1 MLQCQAPPRHPNFLS
16 HRPYQE
22 HIYHSEG
29 LRPQA
34 AQALPCLASPRVQ
47 SPATGS
53 AGLSGTISLEAIQ
66 LSTCQPGPPPRLV
79 WSQEPGFSLLQRW
92 PPSLCPSPAL
102 LLEECSPSPIPTSAL
117 SSPPPLRSPAEPGLA
132 AGEGQEG
139 VGAGRRMDTPWWG
152 PGPVLLLPL
161 GAGFGFDGGGA
172 GRTEENIWEISISCP
187 ALRLP
192 ILLSPE
198 QGRRTEEPL
207 NGSQLAD

>member
-34 AQALPCLASPRVQ
+34 AQALPRLASPRVQ

-117 SSPPPLRSPAEPGLA
+117 FPPPFPPPQVPSRARPGS
-132 AGEGQEG
+132 
-139 VGAGRRMDTPWWG
+139 
-152 PGPVLLLPL
+152 
-161 GAGFGFDGGGA
+161 GGGA
-172 GRTEENIWEISISCP
+172 GGGGSREENGHTLVGPWPSSAPATWCRIWV
-187 ALRLP
+187 
-192 ILLSPE
+192 
-198 QGRRTEEPL
+198 
-207 NGSQLAD
+207 

>member
-117 SSPPPLRSPAEPGLA
+117 SPSPPPPRSGPQQSPAWPRGRGRRGWEQGGEWTHPGGALAQFCSCHLVQDLGLMVVEPG
-132 AGEGQEG
+132 
-139 VGAGRRMDTPWWG
+139 GRRRTSGRLAFPAQLCG
-152 PGPVLLLPL
+152 CLSCSALSK
-161 GAGFGFDGGGA
+161 GG
-172 GRTEENIWEISISCP
+172 
-187 ALRLP
+187 
-192 ILLSPE
+192 E
-198 QGRRTEEPL
+198 QRSL
-207 NGSQLAD
+207 